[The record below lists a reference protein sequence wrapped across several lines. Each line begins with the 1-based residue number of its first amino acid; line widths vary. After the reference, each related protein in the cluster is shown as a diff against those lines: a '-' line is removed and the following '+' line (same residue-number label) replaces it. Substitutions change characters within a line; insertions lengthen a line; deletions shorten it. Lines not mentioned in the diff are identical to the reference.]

1 MKINWFSPVPPM
13 PSAIAETTATVL
25 PALAQRVD
33 VTLWVNQPNWLS
45 HLEQCVRVRHYDPDN
60 MPWTDINAAD
70 ATIYHIGNSAEH
82 HGPTWQVNRQQPGIV
97 VLHDVSVQYLFVGLV
112 TNNFGLSRSEYFNMM
127 EFHHPGIGRKAAEA
141 LFAGA
146 RKVESVSEDCPLTGA
161 ALENATGVIVHT
173 QLGCS
178 FLRNWTTMPV
188 GYVPLCA
195 NIADLGPEAPA
206 ELIESVRRA
215 EPERKEPF
223 HRIIMFGFLSAN
235 RRLESVLKVLRDF
248 PQRDQFRLDIYGT
261 LAEEESIRRMI
272 TDFALDH
279 LVTIHGFV
287 SPGELRNALQS
298 SALAVNLR
306 DPSMGEASQTQLQI
320 WKHGL
325 PSLVTDL
332 GWYATLPKNTVVTV
346 RRAAELEDIQNHLTN
361 FLREP
366 ETYRQIGHNGQRYLE
381 EHHQIDHYVNAML
394 EFIDQSL
401 RSKPAQA
408 ISWMTG
414 RIGGVM
420 RPWFDEDAA
429 CVLLPRVARAIKDV
443 FD

>member
-1 MKINWFSPVPPM
+1 M

-25 PALAQRVD
+25 PALAQRVN
-33 VTLWVNQPNWLS
+33 VTLWVSQSNWSS
-45 HLEQCVRVRHYDPDN
+45 HLERYARVRRYDPAN
-60 MPWTDINAAD
+60 MPWTDVNAAD

-82 HGPTWQVNRQQPGIV
+82 HGPTWRVNRQQPGIV
-97 VLHDVSVQYLFVGLV
+97 VLHDLSVQFLFAGLAA
-112 TNNFGLSRSEYFNMM
+112 TNSGLSRSEYFDMM

-141 LFAGA
+141 LFTGA
-146 RKVESVSEDCPLTGA
+146 RRVENISEDCPLTGA
-161 ALENATGVIVHT
+161 ALENAVSVIVHT
-173 QLGCS
+173 QLGSS

-195 NIADLGPEAPA
+195 NVANLDAEVPA

-215 EPERKEPF
+215 EPERNEPF

-235 RRLESVLKVLRDF
+235 RRLESVLKALRAF
-248 PQRDQFRLDIYGT
+248 PQKDEFRLDIYGT
-261 LAEEESIRRMI
+261 LAEEELIHRMI
-272 TDFALDH
+272 SDFALDR
-279 LVTIHGFV
+279 LVTIRGFV
-287 SPGELRNALQS
+287 SPGELRNALLS
-298 SALAVNLR
+298 SALAINLR

-320 WKHGL
+320 WKHAL

-332 GWYATLPKNTVVTV
+332 GWYATLPKNTVATV
-346 RRAAELEDIQNHLTN
+346 RRAAELEDIQSHLAN

-366 ETYRQIGHNGQRYLE
+366 ETYRQIGRNGRRYVE
-381 EHHQIDHYVNAML
+381 EHHQIDHYVNAL
-394 EFIDQSL
+394 LQFIDQTL
-401 RSKPAQA
+401 RAKPGQA

-429 CVLLPRVARAIKDV
+429 GVLLPRVARAISHV